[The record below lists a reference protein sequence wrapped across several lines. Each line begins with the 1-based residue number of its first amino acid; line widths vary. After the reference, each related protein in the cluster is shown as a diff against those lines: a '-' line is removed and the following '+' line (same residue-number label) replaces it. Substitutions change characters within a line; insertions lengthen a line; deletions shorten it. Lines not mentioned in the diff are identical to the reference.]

1 MKEVFKSL
9 LRDKAGLFGLFG
21 VILILIIAVFAPFIS
36 PHDPNEINA
45 AMRLSPP
52 SSQHPFGTDFMG
64 RDIMSRVFYGAQV
77 SFIVGLISVSIGA
90 SIGFILGIVA
100 GYSKTL
106 DGLIMRTVDILF
118 AFPAILL
125 ALLIVSVL
133 GPDLGNTMIA
143 IGVVLIPVFT
153 RTQRASVIAVKEMDY
168 VSNANSVGIRT
179 SGVILRHIIPNTLSP
194 IWVQITLSLSN
205 AILTESTLSFLGLG
219 IQPPDPSWGSML
231 NEARP
236 FMELAPWTVIFP
248 AISIVITILSFN
260 MLGDSLRDV
269 LDPKLKL

>member
-1 MKEVFKSL
+1 VKEILKSL
-9 LRDKAGLFGLFG
+9 LRDKAGFFGLFG
-21 VILILIIAVFAPFIS
+21 VLLIILIAVLAPFIS

-45 AMRLSPP
+45 VMRLQPP
-52 SSQHPFGTDFMG
+52 SLEHPFGTDFMG
-64 RDIMSRVFYGAQV
+64 RDVMSRVFYGAQV

-90 SIGFILGIVA
+90 GIGFILGIIA
-100 GYSKTL
+100 GYSKKF

-133 GPDLGNTMIA
+133 GPDLHNTMIA

-153 RTQRASVIAVKEMDY
+153 RTQRASVIAVKEIDY
-168 VSNANSVGIRT
+168 VSNAHSVGIRT
-179 SGVILRHIIPNTLSP
+179 SGVVFRHIIPNTLSP

-248 AISIVITILSFN
+248 AVSIVITILSFN